1 MENAKP
7 MLNREHVVWLDV
19 VWICGIPLSLQIPF
33 AAVIAFTVSWILV
46 ILIRKLSGKY
56 AKYIVG

>member
-1 MENAKP
+1 MKNAKP

-33 AAVIAFTVSWILV
+33 AAVIAFRYWSF
-46 ILIRKLSGKY
+46 
-56 AKYIVG
+56 